1 MDMHQL
7 RELIEIIEEFG
18 VAELEITENDEA
30 IHIGRTRAGQHTPPS
45 LAAAPNA
52 PGTTGLVEAGDGA
65 RDSYIVRSP
74 MVGTFYRASAP
85 DADPFIEVGD
95 TVNDDDTLC
104 IISALKIQNRI
115 KTEGA
120 GRVSAILVENAQPV
134 EYDQALFV
142 ISRRQDTHQDTI
154 AH

>member
-1 MDMHQL
+1 MHQL

-18 VAELEITENDEA
+18 VAELEITDNDEA
-30 IHIGRTRAGQHTPPS
+30 IHIGRARAGQHTPSS

-52 PGTTGLVEAGDGA
+52 PGTTGLVEAGDDA

-95 TVNDDDTLC
+95 TVKDDDTLC

>member
-1 MDMHQL
+1 
-7 RELIEIIEEFG
+7 
-18 VAELEITENDEA
+18 
-30 IHIGRTRAGQHTPPS
+30 
-45 LAAAPNA
+45 
-52 PGTTGLVEAGDGA
+52 
-65 RDSYIVRSP
+65 

-95 TVNDDDTLC
+95 TVKDDDTLC